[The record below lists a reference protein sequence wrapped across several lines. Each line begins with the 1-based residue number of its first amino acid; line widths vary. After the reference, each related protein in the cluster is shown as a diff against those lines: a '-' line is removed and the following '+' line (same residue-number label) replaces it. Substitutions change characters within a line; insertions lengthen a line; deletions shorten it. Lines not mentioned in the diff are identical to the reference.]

1 MIDPRIIAAMPKPQV
16 TDAQRKVAEAIMSNR
31 PLTAPEATRPPPM
44 WGEPMQLDP
53 AMQDMFDGLSP
64 ADQMLWEEE
73 MQRGVDPADLYR
85 MFNPSQQENIDD
97 RGGRFNDAAAYQ
109 VADAGPMQP
118 PPVTQGMAEI
128 PAMGNDA
135 VTARRLMDDEI
146 VWRDALTGLSSV
158 LEQLQENPEVVGDVH
173 TWTGRAATNALRL
186 RDRSGIDALSLDEDQ
201 QKRLGSASAYRQEL
215 MTRVNQYIKDI
226 TGAQMGEEE
235 AKRLMAV
242 QASPD
247 DSPTE
252 LVAKLTNAIDIA
264 RMTVVRRKLMQR
276 MEGPAPSDNEIRTML
291 RERGAAIYQELTA
304 SGLPPNE
311 ARMRAAQ
318 MLSQE
323 YGF

>member
-1 MIDPRIIAAMPKPQV
+1 MIDPRLLMSPPQPVDPNKRKIAQM
-16 TDAQRKVAEAIMSNR
+16 IMSGA
-31 PLTAPEATRPPPM
+31 PLNAPQATKAPPIF
-44 WGEPMQLDP
+44 GEPMQLDP

-64 ADQMLWEEE
+64 ADQMLWEDEY
-73 MQRGVDPADLYR
+73 QRGVDPADLYR
-85 MFNPSQQENIDD
+85 MFDPSMQENMDD

-118 PPVTQGMAEI
+118 PEFMQGMEQM
-128 PAMGNDA
+128 PALGGDA
-135 VTARRLMDDEI
+135 VTARGLANDEI
-146 VWRDALTGLSSV
+146 VWRDALSGLSSV
-158 LEQLQENPEVVGDVH
+158 LEQLKENPDVIGDVH

-186 RDRSGIDALSLDEDQ
+186 RDRSGVDALSLDEEQ
-201 QKRLGSASAYRQEL
+201 QKRLGAASAYRQEL

-252 LVAKLTNAIDIA
+252 LIAKLTNAIDLA
-264 RMTVVRRKLMQR
+264 RMSVVRRNMMQR
-276 MEGPAPSDNEIRTML
+276 TDGPAPTDNEVRAML
-291 RERGAAIYQELTA
+291 RERGAALYQEALA
-304 SGLPPNE
+304 SGLSPNE
-311 ARMRAAQ
+311 ARLQAAQ
-318 MLSQE
+318 MLSRE